1 MKKVNEFLK
10 NWGMLIITPL
20 IIIMF
25 FRTCNTKIR
34 VEKIEN
40 IINRQSSNIDTLN
53 NLVIKLPKIIQENDD
68 QQTAKFLYWER
79 QADGPEYKTYTIKD
93 YYEAIKK

>member
-20 IIIMF
+20 VIIMF
-25 FRTCNTKIR
+25 FRTCT
-34 VEKIEN
+34 
-40 IINRQSSNIDTLN
+40 INRTVSDLEVQTKKLDSLN
-53 NLVIKLPKIIQENDD
+53 KVVSKLPATIQENDD
-68 QQTAKFLYWER
+68 QQTAKFLYWEK
-79 QADGPEYKTYTIKD
+79 QADKPEYNSYTIKD